1 MKSRGTYAEV
11 NTNTFLRN
19 IFEISRRSNTHVAP
33 VLKADA
39 YGHGAVKLAHVCEE
53 NGIGFLVVAF
63 LEEGIEIRESGV
75 LIPILVLNY
84 FDPKY
89 AKEAVLNDLSVT
101 IFAKDQKEAISACLG
116 DDDKL
121 KVHLKVDTGMG
132 RLGPTTDEAIELY
145 DEIQKD
151 KKFIFEGVY
160 THFAAAD
167 DPSDQFNAQQIEKFN
182 KFLEKI
188 KRPKY
193 VHISN
198 SAAAT
203 CLDLKVGNIS
213 RVGIAAYGLQPSE
226 KVKIDYLKPVMS
238 VHSTVAFIKS
248 IHQGRTIGYGHTFTA
263 QKEMKVA
270 TIPFGYADGFPRVLS
285 NKGFVLLKGKRAK
298 ILGRVSMDQIV
309 VDISNI
315 EDVKIGDDVVIIG
328 KSGEDEITAEEI
340 ARLAGTINYEIVCGI
355 SKRVPRIY
363 I

>member
-11 NTNTFLRN
+11 NTENFLRN
-19 IFEISRRSNTHVAP
+19 IHEISKRSGIHVAP

-75 LIPILVLNY
+75 LLPILVLNY
-84 FDPKY
+84 FDTKY
-89 AKEAVLNDLSVT
+89 AKEAIFNDLSIT
-101 IFAKDQKEAISACLG
+101 IFSKAQKDAISTHLG

-121 KVHLKVDTGMG
+121 KVHLNVDTGMG
-132 RLGPTTDEAIELY
+132 RLGSTFDEAFELY

-151 KKFIFEGVY
+151 KKFIFEGIY
-160 THFAAAD
+160 THFSAAD
-167 DPSDQFNAQQIEKFN
+167 DPSDQFNTRQVNQFN
-182 KFLEKI
+182 EFLKKI

-198 SAAAT
+198 SAAIT
-203 CLDLKVGNIS
+203 CLDLKIGNIS
-213 RVGIAAYGLQPSE
+213 RVGIAAYGLQPST
-226 KVKIDYLKPVMS
+226 KVKTDYLKPVMS

-248 IHQGRTIGYGHTFTA
+248 IDQSRSIGYGHTFIA
-263 QKEMKVA
+263 PQKMKVA
-270 TIPFGYADGFPRVLS
+270 TIPFGYADGLPRSLS
-285 NKGFVLLKGKRAK
+285 NKGCVLLNGKRAK

-309 VDISNI
+309 VDVSNI
-315 EDVKIGDDVVIIG
+315 EGVKIGDDAVIIG
-328 KSGEDEITAEEI
+328 KSGNDEITAEEI
-340 ARLAGTINYEIVCGI
+340 AELDGTINYEIVCGI

>member
-19 IFEISRRSNTHVAP
+19 IFEISRRSGTHVAP

-39 YGHGAVKLAHVCEE
+39 YGHGAVKLAQVCEE

-89 AKEAVLNDLSVT
+89 TKEAIFNDLSVT
-101 IFAKDQKEAISACLG
+101 IFSKDQKDAISAYLG
-116 DDDKL
+116 DDKL
-121 KVHLKVDTGMG
+121 KVHLNVDTGMG
-132 RLGPTTDEAIELY
+132 RLGPTVDEAFELY

-151 KKFIFEGVY
+151 KKFIFEGIY
-160 THFAAAD
+160 THFSAAD
-167 DPSDQFNAQQIEKFN
+167 DPLDQFNVQQIDKFSG
-182 KFLEKI
+182 FLKKI
-188 KRPKY
+188 KKPKY

-203 CLDLKVGNIS
+203 CLDPKIGNIS
-213 RVGIAAYGLQPSE
+213 RIGVAAYGLQPSE

-248 IHQGRTIGYGHTFTA
+248 TDQGRTIGYGHIFTT
-263 QKEMKVA
+263 QKKMKVA
-270 TIPFGYADGFPRVLS
+270 TIPFGYADGLPRSLS
-285 NKGFVLLKGKRAK
+285 NKGFVLLNGKRAK
-298 ILGRVSMDQIV
+298 ILGRISMDQIV
-309 VDISNI
+309 VDVSDI
-315 EDVKIGDDVVIIG
+315 EDVKIGDDAVIIG
-328 KSGEDEITAEEI
+328 KSGDDEITAEEI
-340 ARLAGTINYEIVCGI
+340 AELAGTINYEIVCGI